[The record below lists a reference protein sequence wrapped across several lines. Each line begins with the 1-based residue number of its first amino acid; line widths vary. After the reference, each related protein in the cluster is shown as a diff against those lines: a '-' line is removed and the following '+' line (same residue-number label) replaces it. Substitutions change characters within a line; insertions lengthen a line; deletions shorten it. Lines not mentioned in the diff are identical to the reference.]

1 MLWKIQLTI
10 AINFI
15 SSKDNDEVPAMHSRI
30 DNIEI
35 MINAKANKVVEE
47 LFQSLL
53 SWYQIGMETSMKG
66 SNFAFDCVN
75 LFCYKCHKKD
85 LR

>member
-30 DNIEI
+30 ENIEI

-53 SWYQIGMETSMKG
+53 SGYQIGMETSMKG

-75 LFCYKCHKKD
+75 LLCYKCHKKD

>member
-1 MLWKIQLTI
+1 MLWKIQSTI

-35 MINAKANKVVEE
+35 MINAKANKVIEE

-53 SWYQIGMETSMKG
+53 SEYQIGMETSMKG
-66 SNFAFDCVN
+66 SNFVFDCVN
-75 LFCYKCHKKD
+75 LLCYKCHKKD